1 MGRYID
7 EILQPGE
14 RVRYSTNEH
23 WMFFLPA
30 IAAWIVA
37 VAFLVLWRLVTA
49 DALML
54 VCLALAAVAGLAAL
68 YWTATAWFHRWTTE
82 TDVTNMRVVHKTGF
96 IKRRTFEI
104 SLDKVESV
112 DVDQSILGRLMN
124 YGDLTIRGSGEGMQT
139 ISTIASPLA
148 FRNAIT
154 TRPVGT

>member
-14 RVRYSTNEH
+14 RVL
-23 WMFFLPA
+23 FFLPA
-30 IAAWIVA
+30 IAAWIAA

-96 IKRRTFEI
+96 IKRDTFEM

-112 DVDQSILGRLMN
+112 DVKQSILGRLMD
-124 YGDLTIRGSGEGMQT
+124 YGDLTIQGVGEGTRT
-139 ISTIASPLA
+139 ISTITSPLA